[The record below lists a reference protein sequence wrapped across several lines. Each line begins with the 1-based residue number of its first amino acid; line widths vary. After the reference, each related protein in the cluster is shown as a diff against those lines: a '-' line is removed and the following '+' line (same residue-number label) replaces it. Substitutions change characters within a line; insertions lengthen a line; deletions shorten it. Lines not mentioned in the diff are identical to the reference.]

1 MYVLLPTETEGVSS
15 LNRLEPKLN
24 ASVIN
29 HLIGQMVKKSV
40 SVSLPKFRIENSVNL
55 KVNLES

>member
-15 LNRLEPKLN
+15 LNQLEPKLK

-29 HLIGQMVKKSV
+29 QLIGQMGKKSV
-40 SVSLPKFRIENSVNL
+40 SVLLPKFRIDNTVNL
-55 KVNLES
+55 KVSLQS

>member
-24 ASVIN
+24 ARIIN
-29 HLIGQMVKKSV
+29 QLIGQMVKKSV

>member
-15 LNRLEPKLN
+15 LNQLEPKLN

-29 HLIGQMVKKSV
+29 QLIGKMVKKSV
-40 SVSLPKFRIENSVNL
+40 SVTLPKFRIENSVNL
-55 KVNLES
+55 KVNLPS